1 MSNYVN
7 EMFNIAERY
16 NVALALKNK
25 RQISDAVEKIHSEM
39 APIFMNLTIE
49 KGYSETLCN
58 LSMELLH
65 DIRFGRR
72 TTVGKKLIEL
82 KLINC

>member
-1 MSNYVN
+1 MSNYLN

-16 NVALALKNK
+16 NVALTLKNK
-25 RQISDAVEKIHSEM
+25 RQVSDAVEKIHSEM
-39 APIFMNLTIE
+39 AQIFMNLTIE
-49 KGYSETLCN
+49 NGYSETICN

-72 TTVGKKLIEL
+72 TTVDK
-82 KLINC
+82 N

>member
-1 MSNYVN
+1 MSNYLN

-25 RQISDAVEKIHSEM
+25 RQVSDAVEKIHSEM
-39 APIFMNLTIE
+39 APIFINLTFE
-49 KGYSETLCN
+49 NGYSETLYN

-72 TTVGKKLIEL
+72 TRVDKKLIEL